1 MEAGARREQIDQ
13 AEAAV
18 QQAKAAVVKA
28 RRDAERAE
36 QLFAA
41 GAIAKQQWDAAV
53 SQRDSAEA
61 ALAAAEARLAELKGG
76 ARPEEKEQA
85 RAAEAL
91 ARAQLEG
98 ARLTYETIRQLY
110 ADRLTAKQQV
120 QTAKTQ
126 YETALKQVAA
136 ARARL
141 DLLLAGATREAVSAA
156 RGQVQ
161 QALGALT
168 AAKATAA
175 NLVVRSPVSGT
186 VILKSLEQ
194 GEMAAPGMPIV
205 RVANLD
211 SVWVRVYV
219 PLPQLRVRIG
229 DTAHVTVDA
238 YPGRKFPGRVAEVA
252 DKPEF
257 TPKNVQTKD
266 ERVKLVFGVKI
277 ELNNPKHELKPG
289 MPADAEIRVR

>member
-1 MEAGARREQIDQ
+1 
-13 AEAAV
+13 V